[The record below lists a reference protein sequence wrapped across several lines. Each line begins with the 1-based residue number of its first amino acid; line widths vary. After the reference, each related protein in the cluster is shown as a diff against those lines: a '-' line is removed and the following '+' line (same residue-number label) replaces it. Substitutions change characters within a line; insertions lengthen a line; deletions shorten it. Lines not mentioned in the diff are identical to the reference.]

1 MLECENYFLK
11 IFDFFFFFVLGAE
24 FIKDAET
31 KLIVFQI
38 LESISVRNADAFKNI
53 QLKLINLIYEDEG
66 IVEPIASFIIRA
78 YKSDKANMIKLATE
92 TLIMLVTFIME
103 KTNLSAESTA
113 VKNTKEFLCKVS
125 EVMPKLFYNNL
136 STFI

>member
-1 MLECENYFLK
+1 M
-11 IFDFFFFFVLGAE
+11 IFFFLLGAE

>member
-1 MLECENYFLK
+1 M
-11 IFDFFFFFVLGAE
+11 IFFFFFVLGAE